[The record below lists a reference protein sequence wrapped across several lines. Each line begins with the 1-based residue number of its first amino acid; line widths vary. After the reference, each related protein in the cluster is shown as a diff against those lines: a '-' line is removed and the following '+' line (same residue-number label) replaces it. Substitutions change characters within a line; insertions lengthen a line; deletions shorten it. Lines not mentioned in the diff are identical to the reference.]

1 MPASALA
8 LVVAAALIHA
18 LWNFAAKQAQGNHHF
33 ACMTALG
40 VSLLWLPAV
49 FVVGL
54 DELPSWGWQAW
65 TATAASAVV
74 HLAYFNALLA
84 GYRAADM
91 TVVYPVARGSGPL
104 LSSLV
109 AVLLLGEHLG
119 LGGALGLAGVV
130 GGILLM
136 AAGPAFFAK
145 DAASADPE
153 RQRRRKLGIAWG
165 ALTGATIAAYSVID
179 GYAVKVLALSPILYD
194 YFCNLLRVPV
204 SLPAVLRARAGFLPA
219 LRRQWKHALVVAIG
233 SPAAYILVLYAM
245 KLAPLSRVAPA
256 RELSMLFAALIGGQ
270 LLGEGER
277 GWRIAGAAFIALGVA
292 ALAVAR

>member
-18 LWNFAAKQAQGNHHF
+18 LWNFAAKKAQGNHHF
-33 ACMTALG
+33 SCMTALG
-40 VSLLWLPAV
+40 ISLLWLPAALIA
-49 FVVGL
+49 GL
-54 DELPSWGWQAW
+54 DELPDWGWQAW
-65 TATAASAVV
+65 TATIASAVV

-109 AVLLLGEHLG
+109 AVVLLGEHLG
-119 LGGALGLAGVV
+119 LGGGLGLAGVV

-136 AAGPAFFAK
+136 AAGPTFFAK
-145 DAASADPE
+145 GANRDPE
-153 RQRRRKLGIAWG
+153 LHRKRKLGIAWG
-165 ALTGATIAAYSVID
+165 ALTGATIATYSVID
-179 GYAVKVLALSPILYD
+179 GYAVKVLALSPILYE
-194 YFCNLLRVPV
+194 YFCNALRLPLI
-204 SLPAVLRARAGFLPA
+204 LPAVLRDRAGFANA
-219 LRRQWKHALVVAIG
+219 LRRQWKHALVVIVGA
-233 SPAAYILVLYAM
+233 PTAYILVLYAM

-292 ALAVAR
+292 ALAMAK

>member
-1 MPASALA
+1 MPVTALA

-18 LWNFAAKQAQGNHHF
+18 LWNFAAKKAQGNHHF
-33 ACMTALG
+33 ACITAVG
-40 VSLLWLPAV
+40 VSLLWLP
-49 FVVGL
+49 VVVVAGL
-54 DELPSWGWQAW
+54 DELPRWGWQAW
-65 TATAASAVV
+65 ALTLASAIV
-74 HLAYFNALLA
+74 HLAYFNSLLA

-104 LSSLV
+104 ISALV
-109 AVLLLGEHLG
+109 AVVLLDEHLG
-119 LGGALGLAGVV
+119 FGGTLGLAGVV

-136 AAGPAFFAK
+136 AAGPALLARGK
-145 DAASADPE
+145 AVDPAL
-153 RQRRRKLGIAWG
+153 QRKRRLGIAWG

-179 GYAVKVLALSPILYD
+179 GYAVKVLALSPLVYD

-204 SLPAVLRARAGFLPA
+204 SLPAVLRDRAGFLPA
-219 LRRQWKHALVVAIG
+219 LRRQWKHALLVAIG
-233 SPAAYILVLYAM
+233 APSAYILVLYAM

-277 GWRIAGAAFIALGVA
+277 GWRIAGAMLIALGVA
-292 ALAVAR
+292 ALAMAK

>member
-1 MPASALA
+1 MPASALV

-18 LWNFAAKQAQGNHHF
+18 LWNFAAKKAQGNQHF

-40 VSLLWLPAV
+40 VSLLWLPV
-49 FVVGL
+49 VLVVGV
-54 DELPSWGWQAW
+54 DELPDWGWQAW
-65 TATAASAVV
+65 TATVASAIV

-109 AVLLLGEHLG
+109 AVALLGEHLG
-119 LGGALGLAGVV
+119 LGGGLGLAGVV

-136 AAGPAFFAK
+136 AAGPTFFSKGANH
-145 DAASADPE
+145 DPE
-153 RQRRRKLGIAWG
+153 LHRKRKLGIAWG

-194 YFCNLLRVPV
+194 YICNLLRVPV
-204 SLPAVLRARAGFLPA
+204 SLPAVLRDRAGFGPA
-219 LRRQWKHALVVAIG
+219 LRKQWRHALVVAVG
-233 SPAAYILVLYAM
+233 APTAYILVLYAM

-292 ALAVAR
+292 ALAMAK

>member
-8 LVVAAALIHA
+8 LVIAAALIHA
-18 LWNFAAKQAQGNHHF
+18 LWNFAAKKAQGNHHF
-33 ACMTALG
+33 SCMTALG
-40 VSLLWLPAV
+40 ISLLWLPAALV
-49 FVVGL
+49 AGF
-54 DELPSWGWQAW
+54 DELPDWGWQAW
-65 TATAASAVV
+65 AAVIASAIV

-109 AVLLLGEHLG
+109 AVVVLGEHLG
-119 LGGALGLAGVV
+119 LGGGLGLAGVV

-136 AAGPAFFAK
+136 TAGPTFFAK
-145 DAASADPE
+145 GANRDPDLH
-153 RQRRRKLGIAWG
+153 RKRKLGIAWG
-165 ALTGATIAAYSVID
+165 ALTGATIATYSVID
-179 GYAVKVLALSPILYD
+179 GYAVKVLALSPILYE
-194 YFCNLLRVPV
+194 YLCNALRLPLI
-204 SLPAVLRARAGFLPA
+204 LPAVLRDRSGFADA
-219 LRRQWKHALVVAIG
+219 LRRQWKHALIVIVGA
-233 SPAAYILVLYAM
+233 PTAYILVLYAM

-277 GWRIAGAAFIALGVA
+277 GWRIAGAVFIALGVA
-292 ALAVAR
+292 ALAMAR

>member
-1 MPASALA
+1 MPVTALA

-18 LWNFAAKQAQGNHHF
+18 LWNFAAKKAQGNHHF
-33 ACMTALG
+33 ACITAVG
-40 VSLLWLPAV
+40 VSLLWLP
-49 FVVGL
+49 VVVVAGL
-54 DELPSWGWQAW
+54 DELPRWGWQAW
-65 TATAASAVV
+65 ALTLASAIV
-74 HLAYFNALLA
+74 HLAYFNSLLA

-104 LSSLV
+104 ISALV
-109 AVLLLGEHLG
+109 AVVLLDEHLG
-119 LGGALGLAGVV
+119 FGGTLGLAGVV

-136 AAGPAFFAK
+136 AAGPALLARGK
-145 DAASADPE
+145 AVDPAL
-153 RQRRRKLGIAWG
+153 QRKRRLGIAWG

-179 GYAVKVLALSPILYD
+179 GYAVKVLALSPLVYD

-204 SLPAVLRARAGFLPA
+204 SLPAVLRDRAGFLPA

-233 SPAAYILVLYAM
+233 APSAYILVLYAM

-256 RELSMLFAALIGGQ
+256 RELSMLFAALLGGQ

-277 GWRIAGAAFIALGVA
+277 GWRIAGAMLIALGVA
-292 ALAVAR
+292 ALAMAR